1 MKTSVHRL
9 FAVGDHSYMI
19 ELQPNELN
27 HVVVKLSD
35 EILMEHTYAT
45 EEVAMMEG
53 KRFCYLD
60 AGRRQ
65 RLW

>member
-1 MKTSVHRL
+1 
-9 FAVGDHSYMI
+9 MI